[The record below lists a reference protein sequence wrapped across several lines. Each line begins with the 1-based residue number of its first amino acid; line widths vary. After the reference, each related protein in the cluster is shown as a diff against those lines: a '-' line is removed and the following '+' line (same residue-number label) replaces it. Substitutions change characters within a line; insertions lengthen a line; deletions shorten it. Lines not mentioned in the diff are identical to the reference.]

1 MVTATL
7 TLLLAVTLS
16 GQMATGEDVRALVTE
31 ARGLQAAG
39 RLDEARDVY
48 ERVLVAEPGDAEAQ
62 EGMASTSETISLK
75 ARAAGDMNGALE
87 TLVRAQKVEP
97 DQQRVLL
104 DLGIL
109 EDEMSLDMDAVSTLE
124 HLVALKPAD
133 PNAFYALA
141 RVDLNLGRLAAAEE
155 EMRAYLKVRPQDAS
169 AHYGLGRIYLQGL
182 EFDKAQAEFEESIR
196 IQPKQS
202 EGYYQLGQAYLNQNK
217 LEEAIAQFKTA
228 LVRDPKHGGALVGIG
243 TAYFKLK
250 QYDQAKEWLV
260 RATEAA
266 PEYQPGHYY
275 LGLTLARLGDAAG
288 SRRELDVAT
297 ELAAKENETSATRL
311 RLLHPEGQP

>member
-1 MVTATL
+1 MLIATS
-7 TLLLAVTLS
+7 LLLAVTLS
-16 GQMATGEDVRALVTE
+16 GQIATGSDTHASTAE
-31 ARGLQAAG
+31 AQGLQAEG
-39 RLDEARDVY
+39 KLDQARDLY
-48 ERVLVAEPGDAEAQ
+48 ERVLVLNPGDAEAQ
-62 EGMASTSETISLK
+62 EGMASTSERLSLK
-75 ARAAGDMNGALE
+75 ARAAGDMNAALE
-87 TLVRAQKVEP
+87 ALVRAQKVEP
-97 DQQRVLL
+97 DHQRVLL

-141 RVDLNLGRLAAAEE
+141 RVDMSLGRLEAAEE
-155 EMRAYLKVRPQDAS
+155 EMRAYLKVRPLDAS

-182 EFDKAQAEFEESIR
+182 QFDKAQEEFEESIR

-202 EGYYQLGQAYLNQNK
+202 EGFYQLGQADLNQNK
-217 LEEAIAQFKTA
+217 LEESIVQFQRA
-228 LVRDPKHGGALVGIG
+228 LERNPKHGGALVGIG

-250 QYDQAKEWLV
+250 QYDKAKEWLV

-297 ELAAKENETSATRL
+297 ELAAKDNKQSATRL
-311 RLLHPEGQP
+311 RLLHPDGQP